1 MTLEEIY
8 NIEVGDK
15 LYVTHKIHKRLFN
28 GPWVIAYKPDK
39 FYTVFIVDKTKNYIR
54 LTTGSDVG
62 LNKIFPFRINKLGC
76 GKPAYMQHFNLV
88 KKKDY
93 NEIVNIDYFADIYS

>member
-28 GPWVIAYKPDK
+28 GPWVIAYKPDILIAGHNQFDNK
-39 FYTVFIVDKTKNYIR
+39 ACPSFFVPTYLKMIGIPDKNIYTKDPFGYATK
-54 LTTGSDVG
+54 LS
-62 LNKIFPFRINKLGC
+62 
-76 GKPAYMQHFNLV
+76 
-88 KKKDY
+88 
-93 NEIVNIDYFADIYS
+93 

>member
-15 LYVTHKIHKRLFN
+15 LYVTHKIYKKIFN
-28 GPWVIAYKPDK
+28 SPWITTYKPDK
-39 FYTVFIVDKTKNYIR
+39 FYTVFIVDKTKNYIK

-62 LNKIFPFRINKLGC
+62 LNKIFPSKINKSL
-76 GKPAYMQHFNLV
+76 PYMQHFNLV

-93 NEIVNIDYFADIYS
+93 YEIVNIDYFADIYS

>member
-15 LYVTHKIHKRLFN
+15 LYVTHKIYKKIFN
-28 GPWVIAYKPDK
+28 GPWITTYKPDK
-39 FYTVFIVDKTKNYIR
+39 FYTVFIVDKTKNYIK

-62 LNKIFPFRINKLGC
+62 LNKIFPFKINKSL
-76 GKPAYMQHFNLV
+76 PYMQHFNLV

-93 NEIVNIDYFADIYS
+93 YEIVNIDYFADIYS